1 MKGTNKED
9 INPKSVLL
17 GNVLN
22 PWMKVV
28 LPLKKNILTSLAK
41 NVLMPLAITEATS
54 VTDADIQMTFTDQ
67 ERLNW

>member
-1 MKGTNKED
+1 
-9 INPKSVLL
+9 
-17 GNVLN
+17 
-22 PWMKVV
+22 MKVV

-67 ERLNW
+67 ERLN